1 MSMATRREMTAAV
14 AQRYSKADRA
24 EKTRLLDEF
33 VLVSGYHRKHAMRLL
48 RTSKEERPA
57 ARRALRRVYDEP
69 ARSALIVLWEA
80 SDRVCGKR
88 LKPLLPLLIEA
99 MERHGH
105 WSPAPEIKSKLLAM
119 SAATIDRALRP
130 VREKAHLGVA
140 RRQASSALR
149 RSVPVRTFADWQ
161 DPQPGFVEAD
171 LVAHSGPS
179 PRGGFLLHPRSHRCG
194 DRLD

>member
-1 MSMATRREMTAAV
+1 MATRREMTAAV
-14 AQRYSKADRA
+14 AQRYSQAERA

-48 RTSKEERPA
+48 RATKEERAA
-57 ARRALRRVYDEP
+57 ARKTLRRVYDEP
-69 ARSALIVLWEA
+69 ARSALIMLWEA

-105 WSPAPEIKSKLLAM
+105 LSAAPEIKSKLLAM

-130 VREKAHLGVA
+130 VREKANLGVA

-149 RSVPVRTFADWQ
+149 RSVPVRTCRLAR
-161 DPQPGFVEAD
+161 PAAG
-171 LVAHSGPS
+171 LRRSR
-179 PRGGFLLHPRSHRCG
+179 PRRP
-194 DRLD
+194 